1 MTARGGLAHA
11 TAAPSG
17 FALGAS
23 VSVLLHAGMIAAILL
38 WPDRA
43 PPRPPEDAVG
53 VALVFSESETEAP
66 MVGQQGLAVPLP
78 PEAPPPADAQPD
90 LPLPDQL
97 AELPPI
103 PEPPVAAAP
112 PPPPPDPPAQPVPT
126 APPAIAEN
134 LPVAPALA
142 ELPPPPVAPPRET
155 PEPPRQQAATVPPP
169 EPPPLVTPP
178 EPPRPRAQ
186 AAPPRP
192 PPPPRQAS
200 RSAAAPPA
208 PSGPPVEGPRQ
219 PLVLGGGVATGAV
232 VPPSLEPGITNPPP
246 PYPDQ
251 SRRAGEQGVVG
262 IVIAVAPDGS
272 VSDVR
277 VAQSSGHPALDEAA
291 REAARQWRFRPGTR
305 DGVPAAS
312 TIRTAVH
319 FRLQSAA
326 R

>member
-1 MTARGGLAHA
+1 MSARRGLAHGL
-11 TAAPSG
+11 AAPSR
-17 FALGAS
+17 FSVGAG
-23 VSVLLHAGMIAAILL
+23 VSVLLHAGVIAAILL

-66 MVGQQGLAVPLP
+66 LVGQQGLAVPLP
-78 PEAPPPADAQPD
+78 PEAPPPAEAQPD
-90 LPLPDQL
+90 LPQPDPL

-112 PPPPPDPPAQPVPT
+112 PPLPPDMPVQSAPAAPPP
-126 APPAIAEN
+126 IADN
-134 LPVAPALA
+134 LPLAPTLA
-142 ELPPPPVAPPRET
+142 ELPPPPPVQPPRET
-155 PEPPRQQAATVPPP
+155 PEPPQQQAA
-169 EPPPLVTPP
+169 PL
-178 EPPRPRAQ
+178 
-186 AAPPRP
+186 PPRP

-200 RSAAAPPA
+200 RSPAAPPA

-262 IVIAVAPDGS
+262 IVIAVTPDGS

-277 VAQSSGHPALDEAA
+277 VVQSSGYPALDEAA
-291 REAARQWRFRPGTR
+291 REAARRWRFRPGTR